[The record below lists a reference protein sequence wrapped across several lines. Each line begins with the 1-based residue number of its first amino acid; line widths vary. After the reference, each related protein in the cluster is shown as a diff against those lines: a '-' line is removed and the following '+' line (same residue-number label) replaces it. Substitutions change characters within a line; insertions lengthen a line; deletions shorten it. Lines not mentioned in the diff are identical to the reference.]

1 MSERHR
7 GDRGVE
13 AVMTSVVGVLAML
26 AIINAALGQLREWL
40 RGDPTGY

>member
-1 MSERHR
+1 MSEQHR

-40 RGDPTGY
+40 RGGPTGH

>member
-1 MSERHR
+1 MADTRR

-40 RGDPTGY
+40 RVGPH

>member
-1 MSERHR
+1 MSDSNR

-26 AIINAALGQLREWL
+26 AIINAAIGQLREWL
-40 RGDPTGY
+40 RTSPGS

>member
-1 MSERHR
+1 MSTQSR

-13 AVMTSVVGVLAML
+13 AVMASVVGVLAML

-40 RGDPTGY
+40 RQPPR